1 MVSTGYQ
8 LEDISGIRKKKAGL
22 ICKPSADEVYLKRL
36 VNYKCHKRALF
47 TLYKRSVEHAGHLF
61 NKTAG
66 AQLVNFLEW
75 ECLSVR
81 SPGSNANNGL
91 LWERSKEK
99 IAMTSSLGFTLEIQR
114 SRETIRREMLM
125 QSKD

>member
-1 MVSTGYQ
+1 MY
-8 LEDISGIRKKKAGL
+8 
-22 ICKPSADEVYLKRL
+22 KP
-36 VNYKCHKRALF
+36 
-47 TLYKRSVEHAGHLF
+47 SVEHAGYLF

-99 IAMTSSLGFTLEIQR
+99 IAITSSLGFTLEIQR